1 VTPMWRV
8 AIGTFV
14 LCLCLQTP
22 ALANGE
28 DGGSSGSIR
37 VCDKQSGCR
46 YVERGSAKI
55 QVQQKSSRRREA
67 RNAPAPSTT
76 QAQAPAPARTYN
88 LTQTPEAR
96 LASFR
101 WWRPFAAPAA
111 QPEPS
116 HTRTALASEASG
128 QRGYVFGGA
137 PDTRAEPRSSARYVP
152 SRIWQP
158 FAVSVTENELRP
170 IESAEAR
177 EQTNAPA
184 RATRGGR
191 QRVATTP
198 GTEAYGSVGPVS
210 AAAAPGGGSS
220 LVMISEARKYIG
232 MTGSQLGVKHRGVW
246 CGEFMGRVARAAG
259 VRTPANPNMA
269 PDWHSAGQRISS
281 PRVGAIALVSHR
293 GRHIGHVGLVTG
305 VDGNG
310 NPIIISGNH
319 NNRVVEIAYPR
330 SRVVGYVLPSGG

>member
-1 VTPMWRV
+1 MWRV
-8 AIGTFV
+8 AIGTLA

-22 ALANGE
+22 AKANPE
-28 DGGSSGSIR
+28 DGGSSSSIR

-46 YVERGSAKI
+46 YAERGSPSYQA
-55 QVQQKSSRRREA
+55 QQKSRPRREA
-67 RNAPAPSTT
+67 RSAPAPSMM
-76 QAQAPAPARTYN
+76 QAQAFAPARNYQ

-111 QPEPS
+111 E
-116 HTRTALASEASG
+116 
-128 QRGYVFGGA
+128 
-137 PDTRAEPRSSARYVP
+137 AEPRPYERTVSPRM
-152 SRIWQP
+152 WQP
-158 FAVSVTENELRP
+158 FAVSVGENELRP

-177 EQTNAPA
+177 EQPIAPS
-184 RATRGGR
+184 RASRGGR
-191 QRVATTP
+191 QRVAAATP
-198 GTEAYGSVGPVS
+198 GIDPQNAVGALS
-210 AAAAPGGGSS
+210 GAAAMGGGNS
-220 LVMISEARKYIG
+220 LVMIAEARKYIG
-232 MTGSQLGVKHRGVW
+232 MTGAQLGVKHRGVW

-269 PDWHSAGQRISS
+269 PDWNTAGQRISS

-293 GRHIGHVGLVTG
+293 GRYIGHVGLVTG
-305 VDGNG
+305 IDGDG

>member
-1 VTPMWRV
+1 L
-8 AIGTFV
+8 ALAF
-14 LCLCLQTP
+14 CLQQTP
-22 ALANGE
+22 ASANG
-28 DGGSSGSIR
+28 DDGSSSSIR

-46 YVERGSAKI
+46 YVERGSAKF
-55 QVQQKSSRRREA
+55 QVQQKSGRRREA
-67 RNAPAPSTT
+67 RTAPAPSTM
-76 QAQAPAPARTYN
+76 QAQAPAPARTYQ

-101 WWRPFAAPAA
+101 WWRPFTAP
-111 QPEPS
+111 
-116 HTRTALASEASG
+116 ASG
-128 QRGYVFGGA
+128 QRDNIIDPA
-137 PDTRAEPRSSARYVP
+137 PAPEPQQRAYARTVSP
-152 SRIWQP
+152 RIWQP
-158 FAVSVTENELRP
+158 FAVSVGENELRP

-177 EQTNAPA
+177 QETSTPS

-198 GTEAYGSVGPVS
+198 GTEAYGSVGPMS
-210 AAAAPGGGSS
+210 AAAAMGGGSS

-232 MTGSQLGVKHRGVW
+232 MTGAQLGVKHRGVW

-269 PDWHSAGQRISS
+269 PDWNSAGQRISG

-293 GRHIGHVGLVTG
+293 GRYIGHVGLVTG
-305 VDGNG
+305 VNESGD
-310 NPIIISGNH
+310 PIIISGNH

-330 SRVVGYVLPSGG
+330 SRVVGYVLPGGG